1 MPDERDGSPGVRRA
15 ATDTECA
22 AAVTPPRTP
31 KGSFK
36 GSPKGGNKIPQAR
49 SWDSFRASKGPPRS
63 PSMVAKKGGY
73 RQNRRFRMSA
83 RMRVR
88 RQFHRLPAA
97 AVEGWGEGARA
108 PATPT
113 T

>member
-1 MPDERDGSPGVRRA
+1 MADDRDGSEEA
-15 ATDTECA
+15 ATGTEG
-22 AAVTPPRTP
+22 PRTPTRTSP

-36 GSPKGGNKIPQAR
+36 GSPKGSVKIPQAK
-49 SWDSFRASKGPPRS
+49 SWDSFRALKGPPRS
-63 PSMVAKKGGY
+63 PSMVARKGGY